1 MVLTYIKLT
10 FKEEE
15 KMFKSTSNKYW
26 KNNEMERIS
35 KEKLSDK
42 EKDFDEFVLKLM
54 RALAENSYSKV
65 TFYPYRTAMVF
76 DKMFD
81 ADRDYMCPLEYMLAI
96 KAGVSPDN
104 HTVYEVYN
112 GFNTFY
118 IFCSDQLLSIGKTIQ
133 KERW

>member
-54 RALAENSYSKV
+54 RALADNSYSN
-65 TFYPYRTAMVF
+65 
-76 DKMFD
+76 
-81 ADRDYMCPLEYMLAI
+81 
-96 KAGVSPDN
+96 GV
-104 HTVYEVYN
+104 
-112 GFNTFY
+112 
-118 IFCSDQLLSIGKTIQ
+118 
-133 KERW
+133 R